1 MRSRYLH
8 IFGHGPVC
16 ICVFTAALTSIS
28 GCGVQINSPMN
39 TDSSSSS
46 TAPPPPNIPPV
57 NDPPARIGPLY
68 IVGVDTPSLQACANN
83 SLPESTCIL
92 PSGFIEPVIDPI
104 KISTSH
110 ITIRCASGS
119 SIVAK
124 SSSRLFIL
132 TGTDIAITDCDL
144 NGGTQSGYTSY
155 GLALRDASSIKIFN
169 NTFHDF
175 ANAAIRITG
184 GSNIDIE
191 GNRFSA
197 LHDNA
202 LYGEMTINNI
212 MIANNPLIDVS
223 QRTDWGAAIALHST
237 DPEEMVTNA
246 TISNNFIKN
255 GSSFCVE
262 IGAFGG
268 NPPSNISVLN
278 NYCQQGSDTGDHGG
292 YSFAD
297 TTGLITSGNLY
308 DLHGTTK
315 ATLPG
320 IELVLGNHATVT
332 GNSLYGLDLSLDRQ
346 SQSRVS
352 DNTIHNPING
362 MGIYIGANVSPSTLS
377 GNLVTENHIDY
388 SVGSTSEL
396 GIWFQCDAEA
406 ANCSSNQI
414 TNNFLNNSY
423 VSGIGI
429 KVQRDK
435 GVMQNNSITGN
446 TISQFQTCIEHSSD
460 SNEYYDNSCN

>member
-1 MRSRYLH
+1 MLT
-8 IFGHGPVC
+8 P
-16 ICVFTAALTSIS
+16 IC
-28 GCGVQINSPMN
+28 GCGVQTNQSIS

-46 TAPPPPNIPPV
+46 TVPPPPNIAPV
-57 NDPPARIGPLY
+57 NNPPARSGPSY
-68 IVGVDTPSLQACANN
+68 TVGVDTPSLQACANN
-83 SLPESTCIL
+83 SVPESTCIL
-92 PSGFIEPVIDPI
+92 PSGFIEPVVDPI
-104 KISTSH
+104 EISTSH
-110 ITIRCASGS
+110 ITIQCISRAS
-119 SIVAK
+119 IIAK

-132 TGTDIAITDCDL
+132 TGTDIAITGCDL
-144 NGGTQSGYTSY
+144 DGGVQSGYTSY
-155 GLALRDASSIKIFN
+155 GLALRSASSVKIFN

-175 ANAAIRITG
+175 ANAAIRVTG

-212 MIANNPLIDVS
+212 IVANNPLIDVS

-237 DPEEMVTNA
+237 DPGETVTNT

-268 NPPSNISVLN
+268 NPPSNISLLN

-292 YSFAD
+292 YSFAN
-297 TTGLITSGNLY
+297 TTGLVAIGNLY

-320 IELVLGNHATVT
+320 IELVLGNQATVT

-346 SQSRVS
+346 SESRVS
-352 DNTIHNPING
+352 NNAIHNPISG

-388 SVGSTSEL
+388 SVDNTSKL
-396 GIWFQCDAEA
+396 GIWFQCDADA

-414 TNNFLNNSY
+414 TNNFLNNLY
-423 VSGIGI
+423 ISGVGI
-429 KVQRDK
+429 KVQRNK